1 MDGNK
6 ETKRFGRI
14 TMFARWIVS
23 FQAWRQNRKNKNQ
36 IDSINNLQKEI
47 LEHQLK
53 FLENPFF
60 EQIRKQDA
68 EDRKRR
74 RKTKESLLQ

>member
-23 FQAWRQNRKNKNQ
+23 YQAWRQNRKNKKQ
-36 IDSINNLQKEI
+36 IDSINALNKKI
-47 LEHQLK
+47 LEYDLR
-53 FLENPFF
+53 FLENPL
-60 EQIRKQDA
+60 IHIPK
-68 EDRKRR
+68 KS
-74 RKTKESLLQ
+74 KTKIYNNN

>member
-23 FQAWRQNRKNKNQ
+23 YQAWRQNRKNKKQ
-36 IDSINNLQKEI
+36 IDSINSLNKKI
-47 LEHQLK
+47 LEYDLR
-53 FLENPFF
+53 FLENPL
-60 EQIRKQDA
+60 IHSPK
-68 EDRKRR
+68 KN
-74 RKTKESLLQ
+74 KTKIDNNN